1 MQLTYEDCSVPDL
14 PAERYHAIEALSST
28 VARDLLSASPRHALH
43 RKQHREET
51 PAMRLGT
58 ALHSAVLE
66 PDRRMIA
73 VAPHVDRRTKDGK
86 ARYEEFLLSNAGKI
100 TLSAEQG
107 DLLSG
112 MLCGIRRCK
121 SALAL
126 MDAAPTRELS
136 LFARDPAAN
145 VLCKA
150 RLDALS
156 QASRFVL
163 DVKSTSGLATRD
175 EFERAIATRGYGFQA
190 AFYMHVASL
199 LGYEVDTFAFMVV
212 ASEPPHEC
220 AVFMLQPEVI
230 DLYMPQVTKAMQTY
244 AGCIAKAEWPG
255 YEDKV
260 HAIGVPVWLRRQLE
274 DGLEVA
280 A

>member
-1 MQLTYEDCSVPDL
+1 
-14 PAERYHAIEALSST
+14 
-28 VARDLLSASPRHALH
+28 
-43 RKQHREET
+43 
-51 PAMRLGT
+51 MRLGT

-66 PDRRMIA
+66 PERRMIA
-73 VAPHVDRRTKDGK
+73 VAPHVDRRRKEDK
-86 ARYEEFLLSNAGKI
+86 ARYEEFLLSSEGKI
-100 TLSAEQG
+100 TLTPEQG
-107 DLLSG
+107 DLVSG

-126 MDAAPTRELS
+126 LDAAQTRELS
-136 LFARDPAAN
+136 LFARDPATR
-145 VLCKA
+145 VPCKA
-150 RLDALS
+150 RFDALS
-156 QASRFVL
+156 ESTKFIL
-163 DVKSTSGLATRD
+163 DVKSTSGLATRS

-212 ASEPPHEC
+212 ESEPPHEC

-230 DLYMPQVTKAMQTY
+230 ELYMPQVTKALKTY
-244 AGCIAKAEWPG
+244 AGCIATAEWDG

-260 HAIGVPVWLRRQLE
+260 HEIGVPVWLRRQLE